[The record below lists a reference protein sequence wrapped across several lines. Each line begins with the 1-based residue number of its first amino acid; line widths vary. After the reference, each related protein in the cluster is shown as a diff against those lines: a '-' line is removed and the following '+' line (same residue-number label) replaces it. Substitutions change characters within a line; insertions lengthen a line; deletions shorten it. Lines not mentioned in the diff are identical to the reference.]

1 MEALDKYGPPVQVAR
16 VTKAFQLVDV
26 DGDGS
31 ISPAEFELVLNNLNP
46 EAFRGKSLDLL
57 FKAADVDHNGRL
69 DLEEFLNFLMTGDKR
84 GVYMGESET
93 DDSSSSSSSE
103 EEGGSRPEPT
113 PEVPPPDETRP
124 PHITRTRS
132 RSLKHE
138 EPATTID
145 EMYELLTMREG
156 VIGGKLR
163 LEEFLLFLAECK
175 RDGLGPLIAKLVPQE
190 CDTPAEAALK
200 FEPIDL
206 IYLYLLLNEKPD
218 ASVQNARDK
227 LATVDKRIYEMDLH
241 EHDERRKFIRD
252 QGLELDSPIGVGTFR
267 KLLELFGGIIGVDED
282 QILAALAWTRTC
294 RFEMSEAMAL
304 TVMNHVFQKMGSGSR
319 VIQEPIEQKDFARM
333 CNALGLVDRREKKGI
348 AYPGSVFNKILKHLP
363 RFLLRRQKIRYYD
376 RPGMLEK
383 KPRKRKHSHKRIVG
397 LTQLSILM
405 EELFKAIPKG
415 YAQFGSPLNLTLRL
429 LSKAAGVADSSKEE
443 GRRFKYA

>member
-31 ISPAEFELVLNNLNP
+31 ISPEEFETVLKTLNP

-57 FKAADVDHNGRL
+57 FNAADADHNGRL

-84 GVYMGESET
+84 GVYLGESET

-103 EEGGSRPEPT
+103 EEGSRLEPT
-113 PEVPPPDETRP
+113 PEMPALESRP
-124 PHITRTRS
+124 PHITRTKS
-132 RSLKHE
+132 RSMKHE
-138 EPATTID
+138 EPPTTID

-156 VIGGKLR
+156 YIGGKLR
-163 LEEFLLFLAECK
+163 LEEFLLFVAECK
-175 RDGLGPLIAKLVPQE
+175 RDGLGPTIAKLVPQE
-190 CDTPAEAALK
+190 CDTPAEEALNL
-200 FEPIDL
+200 EPIDV
-206 IYLYLLLNEKPD
+206 IYLYILLREKPGT
-218 ASVQNARDK
+218 SVQSAKDK
-227 LATVDKRIYEMDLH
+227 LATVDRRFYDIDLH

-252 QGLELDSPIGVGTFR
+252 QGLELDSPIGVGVFR
-267 KLLELFGGIIGVDED
+267 QLLELLGGIIGVD
-282 QILAALAWTRTC
+282 QSQMLAAFAWTRTC
-294 RFEMSEAMAL
+294 RFEMSEAMAES
-304 TVMNHVFQKMGSGSR
+304 VMTNVFQKGGSGSR
-319 VIQEPIEQKDFARM
+319 VVQEPIEPKDFSRM
-333 CNALGLVDRREKKGI
+333 CNTLGLVDRKEKKGI

-383 KPRKRKHSHKRIVG
+383 RPRKRKHSHKRIVG

-405 EELFKAIPKG
+405 EEFFKAFPKG
-415 YAQFGSPLNLTLRL
+415 YARFGSPLNLTLNL
-429 LSKAAGVADSSKEE
+429 LSRAAEDAASPDRRSS
-443 GRRFKYA
+443 FKYA